1 MCFYAVTLSSSA
13 DSLCPGDGVV
23 FTCVTETNNG
33 RLVWDI
39 DNHIQSYHSETQLNG
54 SAIKDIFTTI
64 LYNVIENNSSTIYYS
79 NATAE
84 NVSISNNGKAVECS
98 DGTMTNKVEKI
109 IYFGKFSYTDSYI
122 VCTIIL

>member
-1 MCFYAVTLSSSA
+1 MFYAVTLSSSA

-64 LYNVIENNSSTIYYS
+64 LYNVIENNSSKIYI
-79 NATAE
+79 
-84 NVSISNNGKAVECS
+84 ISNLLV
-98 DGTMTNKVEKI
+98 
-109 IYFGKFSYTDSYI
+109 I
-122 VCTIIL
+122 VPIQMLLQKCIHCLQR